1 MSMTMKKYV
10 NDWDEFPFFSP
21 FEKLGLEVSKLF
33 GMPEWAG
40 FQNEKGLATNLFTEG
55 NDLIVRSNIPGMK
68 PEDISVNVKD
78 NILTIDAER
87 KNDSEQ
93 KEKKFIRNERVQR
106 QFHGT
111 ISLPAGAQSDKVTAD
126 YKDGIL
132 TVRIPRTQKAQPK
145 QIAVSCNQ

>member
-40 FQNEKGLATNLFTEG
+40 FQNEKGLPTNLFTEG

-68 PEDISVNVKD
+68 PEEISVNVKD

-87 KNDSEQ
+87 KNNSEQ
-93 KEKKFIRNERVQR
+93 KEKKFIRNERIQT

-111 ISLPAGAQSDKVTAD
+111 INLPAGTQSDKVTAD
-126 YKDGIL
+126 YKDGVL
-132 TVRIPRTQKAQPK
+132 TIRVPRTQKAQPK
-145 QIAVSCNQ
+145 QIAISCNQ